1 MHLISYHVNCTKSI
15 EIVIKKKKAIIFHE
29 YFPIVL
35 KIRLRDR
42 VFLGENKDNLRILG
56 GEGRESP
63 QGAILIVK
71 SIAPNR

>member
-56 GEGRESP
+56 GGGESP

-71 SIAPNR
+71 SIALNR

>member
-1 MHLISYHVNCTKSI
+1 MHLISYHVNYTKSTR
-15 EIVIKKKKAIIFHE
+15 IKKKKAITFHE

-56 GEGRESP
+56 GGVGKVLKE
-63 QGAILIVK
+63 QF
-71 SIAPNR
+71 